1 MADLKLGTN
10 TINSAVENARSVLTS
25 VGRAGLHTLAPD
37 NIEYYFCSL
46 ELLDSVGSTAGFMTF
61 VVMPNNIL
69 ESKTQI
75 ATVTKTNKG
84 ITNLFNSGFN
94 PREISLQGTFG
105 RKFRLLLDSKEAT
118 ENKTRLPFL
127 GGNIGLN
134 LYGQNIL
141 VKSGYGLMKMMS
153 AILATSWKLDA
164 YNKPHILLFHN
175 YALNTHYIVEALQ
188 DSYSQSLENNMLW
201 YYAVELKA
209 VAPAYAA
216 KSLNSTITDTKR
228 FLNQVTSA
236 SIAKG
241 LGNLIKD
248 VVKYTKQD
256 LNKL

>member
-46 ELLDSVGSTAGFMTF
+46 ELLDSVGTTAGFMTF
-61 VVMPNNIL
+61 VVMPDNIL
-69 ESKTQI
+69 ESNTQI
-75 ATVTKTNKG
+75 ATTTKTNKG
-84 ITNLFNSGFN
+84 ITTLFNSGFN
-94 PREISLQGTFG
+94 PKDISIQGTFG
-105 RKFRLLLDSKEAT
+105 RKFKMLLDAKEAVT
-118 ENKTRLPFL
+118 SKSSLPFL

-141 VKSGYGLMKMMS
+141 VKTGYGLMKMME
-153 AILATSWKLDA
+153 AILATSWKLDSHK
-164 YNKPHILLFHN
+164 KPHILLFHN
-175 YALNTHYIVEALQ
+175 YALNHHYIVEALQ
-188 DSYSQSLENNMLW
+188 DSYSQSLENNMIW

-209 VAPAYAA
+209 VAPAHAA
-216 KSLNSTITDTKR
+216 KRMDDGMTDTKR
-228 FLNQVTSA
+228 FLTQVISA